1 MQNSD
6 FFPKNP
12 KTSESVLSA
21 KKELSADEIFG
32 MIHSVETLGALDG
45 PGLRYVLFL
54 QGCPF
59 SCAYCHN
66 PDTREFGSGYE
77 NSVAEQFSD
86 ILRYR
91 KYLSGGV
98 TISGGE
104 PLAQPEFVT
113 ALLEKCRANHIHGA
127 IDTSGGMPLKESE
140 RAIRAADLMLVDI
153 KAFDRETAR
162 SLCGVDTT
170 RTWALLDFCEKIGKP
185 VWIRHVLVPGKTI
198 RVRDE
203 NNREISGRE
212 AFLMLNPILVA
223 GIQRVREYSCVQ
235 KIELLPFHKLGT
247 HKWSD
252 LGIPFELADIDE
264 PAEHMIA
271 WCESLIEWIWR
282 GESI

>member
-1 MQNSD
+1 MRNSE
-6 FFPKNP
+6 FIPQNP
-12 KTSESVLSA
+12 KTSESAVCEEKKPLSG
-21 KKELSADEIFG
+21 EIRG
-32 MIHSVETLGALDG
+32 RIHSVETLGALDG

-66 PDTREFGSGYE
+66 PDTREFGYGYE
-77 NSVAEQFSD
+77 ISVAEQFSD

-140 RAIRAADLMLVDI
+140 RAIRTADLMLVDI

-162 SLCGVDTT
+162 ALCGVDTT
-170 RTWALLDFCEKIGKP
+170 RTWALLDYCEKIGKP

-203 NNREISGRE
+203 NNREISDRE
-212 AFLMLNPILVA
+212 AFFMLNPILVA

-235 KIELLPFHKLGT
+235 KIEFLPFHKLGT

-252 LGIPFELADIDE
+252 LGIPFGLADIDE

-282 GESI
+282 GKSI